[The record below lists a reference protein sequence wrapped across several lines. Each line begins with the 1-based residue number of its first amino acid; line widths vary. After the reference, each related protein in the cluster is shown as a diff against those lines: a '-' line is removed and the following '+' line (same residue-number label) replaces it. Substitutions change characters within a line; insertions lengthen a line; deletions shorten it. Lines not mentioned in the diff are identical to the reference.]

1 MVHPESIACLI
12 RRCLVT
18 MESPPPTGWRRS
30 PDPLPHRAFGLS
42 GSRRRGR
49 QVSESSEEC
58 HHANQPRLCRNVLAA
73 CLTAL
78 TLGVAPH
85 AAAAP
90 AGPSCTSMGAGA
102 TLCQTTGNAQISATV
117 VAVPG

>member
-1 MVHPESIACLI
+1 MPIN
-12 RRCLVT
+12 
-18 MESPPPTGWRRS
+18 
-30 PDPLPHRAFGLS
+30 
-42 GSRRRGR
+42 RGY
-49 QVSESSEEC
+49 V
-58 HHANQPRLCRNVLAA
+58 ATFLAA

-78 TLGVAPH
+78 TVGVAPH

-117 VAVPG
+117 VAVPGPPAR

>member
-1 MVHPESIACLI
+1 MPIK
-12 RRCLVT
+12 
-18 MESPPPTGWRRS
+18 
-30 PDPLPHRAFGLS
+30 
-42 GSRRRGR
+42 RGY
-49 QVSESSEEC
+49 V
-58 HHANQPRLCRNVLAA
+58 ATFLAA

-90 AGPSCTSMGAGA
+90 GGPSCTSMGAGA

-117 VAVPG
+117 VAVPGPPAR